1 MALAAVAEAVA
12 SVSLTVLI
20 YVDFAVPVVTMEVA
34 MVMTKTKTTDAGGT
48 FLGKQRELVDG
59 TSCGN
64 TNIQL
69 DWTSNT
75 SRQTNNFRK
84 NSRATTFR
92 DHRWKALGKEN
103 PDLL

>member
-75 SRQTNNFRK
+75 SRLKTSEK
-84 NSRATTFR
+84 NVRATTFR
-92 DHRWKALGKEN
+92 DHRWIALGKEN